1 MSKNLSRMQKFF
13 FFLQKATPIR
23 TYSTILKGCINTTLE
38 WQDVTSNRIL
48 NSWRWGKVL
57 HLISGIREKVS
68 TTQSEKGNP
77 CNKCWFFVSSQRRL
91 SHRHGHPTP
100 NHVPIEQMTRC
111 EIDVKVYEISNDWE
125 KGANREPFKVAL
137 TRVLC
142 VYKGFFLAYIVQ
154 NQLSWC

>member
-1 MSKNLSRMQKFF
+1 MSKNLSRMQKCF

-38 WQDVTSNRIL
+38 WQDVTRNRIL

-77 CNKCWFFVSSQRRL
+77 CNRCGFSFRVKGVYRTDMVT
-91 SHRHGHPTP
+91 PPP

-111 EIDVKVYEISNDWE
+111 EINVKVYEISNDWE

-142 VYKGFFLAYIVQ
+142 VYKGFF
-154 NQLSWC
+154 